1 MGYSHTIK
9 TLSSAVYC
17 NSCSQDAL
25 LLLLLLLRRPNRNGP
40 IRTKQNKTKKKEAGP
55 DLTVTTT
62 WQIYN
67 DVAVVFLGQEAGSRS
82 PRNEQQDNTAFN
94 RLRQTDRLSDR
105 LDRQV

>member
-1 MGYSHTIK
+1 MT
-9 TLSSAVYC
+9 V
-17 NSCSQDAL
+17 
-25 LLLLLLLRRPNRNGP
+25 
-40 IRTKQNKTKKKEAGP
+40 KK
-55 DLTVTTT
+55 T
-62 WQIYN
+62 WQNYN

>member
-1 MGYSHTIK
+1 MLQLMLPRCTAATARQKPSHQKIK
-9 TLSSAVYC
+9 
-17 NSCSQDAL
+17 Q
-25 LLLLLLLRRPNRNGP
+25 
-40 IRTKQNKTKKKEAGP
+40 KEAGP

-67 DVAVVFLGQEAGSRS
+67 DVAVGFLGQEAGSRS

>member
-1 MGYSHTIK
+1 M
-9 TLSSAVYC
+9 
-17 NSCSQDAL
+17 
-25 LLLLLLLRRPNRNGP
+25 
-40 IRTKQNKTKKKEAGP
+40 
-55 DLTVTTT
+55 TVTTT

-67 DVAVVFLGQEAGSRS
+67 GVAVVFLGQEAGSRS